1 MDYVIA
7 HFALQKLHLL
17 PSQIVNLPKEEKI
30 FVYASI
36 IKRIE
41 AEKEEQDKIKKKAQ
55 STGGGR
61 RKR

>member
-17 PSQIVNLPKEEKI
+17 PSQIVNLSKEEKI

-36 IKRIE
+36 ITRIE
-41 AEKEEQDKIKKKAQ
+41 TEKEEQDKIKRKSQ
-55 STGGGR
+55 STGRGR
-61 RKR
+61 RR